1 MRTVKVVTLH
11 WTFVMIQV
19 VLTDTFSVTEGKYV
33 SHALLAARAVE
44 PQIFQHVLDVTVDII
59 VPLLMERTLVS
70 DVSKTVMNAQA
81 LQSVSNVLKVTSSQ
95 LMDQNAISNVV
106 TTVLLAT
113 VKTLINVCLATQVL
127 ILIKLLENVLP
138 T

>member
-33 SHALLAARAVE
+33 SHALLAARAVG

-127 ILIKLLENVLP
+127 I
-138 T
+138 